1 MNIPYSRQPGMFI
14 DFDASNASQG
24 VKTWKTLIINQTGA
38 QAQENSFKKNWN
50 AGDYEVISYTI
61 PDKNASAQVKTEAVN
76 KIVNKIGDEDYSI
89 SVMNFF
95 DDDLINAIE
104 SKLIERWSYESQ
116 TDGVLFFPVKDDTE
130 AAIAKTYNSQYLVAC
145 YTPISNIYCL
155 MGAVSAKAG
164 QSALS
169 DPAMPLQ
176 TLELNCGFS
185 LLEKADN
192 SKSKRLKM
200 LNDGISTFKVNG
212 NSVQI
217 ERLVTTYKKNKAG
230 ENDSSLLPVEKV
242 FTLSYLRKD
251 FRQYFWSKYAR
262 SKLKAD
268 DANIRPD
275 AGKILTPKLAR
286 AEAIK
291 KFLEWEEQGLVQ
303 NSKDFI
309 ENLSVQIDAKN
320 RDKIN
325 FILPPTLIDQ
335 LNNVA
340 VSIQF
345 K

>member
-1 MNIPYSRQPGMFI
+1 MNIPYSRQPSMFI

-24 VKTWKTLIINQTGA
+24 VKTWKTLIINQVGIS
-38 QAQENSFKKNWN
+38 AQENSFKKNWN
-50 AGDYEVISYTI
+50 AGDFEAIAYTP
-61 PDKNASAQVKTEAVN
+61 PDKNATAQLKLNEYNKTA
-76 KIVNKIGDEDYSI
+76 NKIGDEDFSVI
-89 SVMNFF
+89 VMNFF
-95 DDDLINAIE
+95 DDDLIKAIE
-104 SKLIERWSYESQ
+104 SKLKERWSYESQ
-116 TDGVLFFPVKDDTE
+116 TDGVLFFPVKDDAE
-130 AAIAKTYNSQYLVAC
+130 AEKAKAYNSQYLVAC
-145 YTPISNIYCL
+145 YTPVSNIESV
-155 MGAVSAKAG
+155 MGAVAAKVG

-212 NSVQI
+212 TSVQI
-217 ERLVTTYKKNKAG
+217 ERIVTTYKKNKAG

-275 AGKILTPKLAR
+275 AGKVLTPKLAR

-291 KFLEWEEQGLVQ
+291 KFMEWEELGLVQ

-325 FILPPTLIDQ
+325 FILPPTLID
-335 LNNVA
+335 
-340 VSIQF
+340 
-345 K
+345 

>member
-1 MNIPYSRQPGMFI
+1 MNIPYSRQPSMFI

-24 VKTWKTLIINQTGA
+24 VKTWRTLLINQTG
-38 QAQENSFKKNWN
+38 QTTQDSVFKKNWN
-50 AGDYEVISYTI
+50 AGDFEFIQYTI
-61 PDKNASAQVKTEAVN
+61 PDKGATAQVKTDAYN
-76 KIVNKIGDEDYSI
+76 RITNKIGEEDFSVI
-89 SVMNFF
+89 VMNFF
-95 DDDLINAIE
+95 DDDLIKAIE
-104 SKLIERWSYESQ
+104 SKLKERWSYESQ
-116 TDGVLFFPVKDDTE
+116 TDGVLFFPVKDDAE
-130 AAIAKTYNSQYLVAC
+130 AGVAKAYNSQYLVAC
-145 YTPISNIYCL
+145 YTPVSSIFSV
-155 MGAVSAKAG
+155 MGAVAAKVG
-164 QSALS
+164 QSAS
-169 DPAMPLQ
+169 ADPAMPLQ
-176 TLELNCGFS
+176 TLELNCSFN
-185 LLEKADN
+185 LLDKGDN
-192 SKSKRLKM
+192 TKDKRLKM
-200 LNDGISTFKVNG
+200 LNDGISTFKFNG
-212 NSVQI
+212 TSLQI
-217 ERLVTTYKKNKAG
+217 ERIVTTYKKNKAG
-230 ENDSSLLPVEKV
+230 ENDASLLPIEKV

-275 AGKILTPKLAR
+275 AGKVLTPKLAR

-291 KFLEWEEQGLVQ
+291 KFIEWEELGLVQ

-335 LNNVA
+335 LVNVA